1 MQYLMLAAVTVAITM
16 IIVGITIKPYKI
28 NRVLNN
34 EDGVIKKTILQNI
47 ADKCIEL
54 PLVGRSAKWL
64 ALRRSNSLIKL
75 SNKVLELS
83 ELTLSLHQLYAL
95 KLASSLIAF
104 MIIASINITNV
115 QYQKEYIIEDSV
127 TDIKGEWQEAS
138 IINKLQ
144 PDSRNKL
151 YEDIELLDQNNN
163 EEILTF
169 SIMQSFGV
177 NNATAILY
185 EDWYQQV
192 KEKIDNLKIFSLS
205 DFMLVLVA
213 VFAWDILLL
222 IIWILRG
229 YVCKQEII
237 RLEHVFQQ
245 LSGIEG
251 VRTTEIIE
259 ELVAASKVYKKQL
272 RCFYQNF
279 ICDKRQA
286 FEALKNS
293 GGSISLCKLAEVLEI
308 YSLNDHEVAIEI
320 LDRVIL
326 ERDEAALITA
336 EETLDLV
343 DIFAFI
349 SIAPLVYEIA
359 RLMLSPMLELIYKAF
374 EFV

>member
-1 MQYLMLAAVTVAITM
+1 MQYLMLAAVTAAITM
-16 IIVGITIKPYKI
+16 IIVGITIKPYKL
-28 NRVLNN
+28 NRALNI
-34 EDGVIKKTILQNI
+34 EDGIIKKTILQNF

-64 ALRRSNSLIKL
+64 ALRKNNPLIKL

-83 ELTLSLHQLYAL
+83 ELTISLHQLYAL
-95 KLASSLIAF
+95 KLASFLLAF

-115 QYQKEYIIEDSV
+115 QYQKEDIIEDSV
-127 TDIKGEWQEAS
+127 ASIKGEWLEVS
-138 IINKLQ
+138 IINNLH
-144 PDSRNKL
+144 PNSRNKL
-151 YEDIELLDQNNN
+151 YKDIKLLEQNNS
-163 EEILTF
+163 EEILTS
-169 SIMQSFGV
+169 SIMQGFGV

-185 EDWYQQV
+185 EDWYQLV
-192 KEKIDNLKIFSLS
+192 KVRIDKLKIFSFS
-205 DFMLVLVA
+205 DFILALTA
-213 VFAWDILLL
+213 LFGWDILLL
-222 IIWILRG
+222 IIYILRG
-229 YVCKQEII
+229 YACKREII

-279 ICDKRQA
+279 ICDKRGA
-286 FEALKNS
+286 FEVLKNS